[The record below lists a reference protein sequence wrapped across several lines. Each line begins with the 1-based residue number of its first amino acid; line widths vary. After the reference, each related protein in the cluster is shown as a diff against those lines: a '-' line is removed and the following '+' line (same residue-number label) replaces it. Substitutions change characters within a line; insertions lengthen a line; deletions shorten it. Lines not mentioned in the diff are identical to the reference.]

1 MIYTW
6 NVFYLALNRSEQK
19 QNLFKMFSVQ
29 EISFKEDIND
39 AMLNEQLYRTELLVV
54 FILKE
59 HECNT

>member
-59 HECNT
+59 H

>member
-1 MIYTW
+1 
-6 NVFYLALNRSEQK
+6 
-19 QNLFKMFSVQ
+19 MFSVQ

-59 HECNT
+59 H